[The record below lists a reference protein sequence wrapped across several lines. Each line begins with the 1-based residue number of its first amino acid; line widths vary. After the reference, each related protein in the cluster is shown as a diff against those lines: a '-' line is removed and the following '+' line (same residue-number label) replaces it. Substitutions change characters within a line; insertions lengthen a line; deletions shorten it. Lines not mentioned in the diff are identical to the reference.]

1 MQDRPQDQLYGSLMT
16 PSVTNT
22 YSIGLEY
29 IKKWFFS
36 KFRDGYFKTIY
47 VNQKHPLDEFRNF
60 KITKGLKKMKP
71 SVAISPQLAFDY
83 DRDYV
88 DLYQNDITD
97 YVRRAKTRNTF
108 FSDNEKN
115 LHLSTLFELLEINFN
130 FTIRVSTRAQQ
141 IDLYKYMMLALRF
154 GSTQGEDLT
163 MDCHI
168 PYAMMAQ
175 LAQDA
180 GFELKDN
187 KIVDV
192 IGFVRYLNQHSD
204 LPILYKYRTI
214 NAKDEFFLRVADLYT
229 HINTIEKPT
238 ADDGERSGQLTT
250 NYSIEF
256 PVVLRIPAPQFYV
269 YHSVYKPE
277 LMDTVA
283 KENEGDTVGLY
294 SLKIP
299 DIPDCDEHGW
309 NQYMTTEY
317 YSDNIN
323 EEIDIEMEELFS
335 SSDIYRVIQYTKD
348 ILISPS
354 IFMNIKLYNNGN
366 NISYNI
372 DWNTFK
378 IHTNVPIYNH
388 NVQIVLYTDM
398 EYVKSVVFN
407 QENFNNRISEN
418 DRKDGWK

>member
-229 HINTIEKPT
+229 HINVLLHIL
-238 ADDGERSGQLTT
+238 S
-250 NYSIEF
+250 YSF
-256 PVVLRIPAPQFYV
+256 LLV
-269 YHSVYKPE
+269 
-277 LMDTVA
+277 
-283 KENEGDTVGLY
+283 
-294 SLKIP
+294 
-299 DIPDCDEHGW
+299 
-309 NQYMTTEY
+309 
-317 YSDNIN
+317 
-323 EEIDIEMEELFS
+323 
-335 SSDIYRVIQYTKD
+335 
-348 ILISPS
+348 
-354 IFMNIKLYNNGN
+354 
-366 NISYNI
+366 
-372 DWNTFK
+372 
-378 IHTNVPIYNH
+378 
-388 NVQIVLYTDM
+388 
-398 EYVKSVVFN
+398 
-407 QENFNNRISEN
+407 
-418 DRKDGWK
+418 

>member
-1 MQDRPQDQLYGSLMT
+1 M
-16 PSVTNT
+16 
-22 YSIGLEY
+22 
-29 IKKWFFS
+29 
-36 KFRDGYFKTIY
+36 
-47 VNQKHPLDEFRNF
+47 
-60 KITKGLKKMKP
+60 
-71 SVAISPQLAFDY
+71 
-83 DRDYV
+83 
-88 DLYQNDITD
+88 
-97 YVRRAKTRNTF
+97 
-108 FSDNEKN
+108 
-115 LHLSTLFELLEINFN
+115 
-130 FTIRVSTRAQQ
+130 
-141 IDLYKYMMLALRF
+141 
-154 GSTQGEDLT
+154 
-163 MDCHI
+163 
-168 PYAMMAQ
+168 
-175 LAQDA
+175 
-180 GFELKDN
+180 
-187 KIVDV
+187 DV
-192 IGFVRYLNQHSD
+192 I
-204 LPILYKYRTI
+204 
-214 NAKDEFFLRVADLYT
+214 
-229 HINTIEKPT
+229 
-238 ADDGERSGQLTT
+238 
-250 NYSIEF
+250 
-256 PVVLRIPAPQFYV
+256 
-269 YHSVYKPE
+269 
-277 LMDTVA
+277 A
-283 KENEGDTVGLY
+283 KEGEGDTVGLY

-398 EYVKSVVFN
+398 EYVKSVVYN